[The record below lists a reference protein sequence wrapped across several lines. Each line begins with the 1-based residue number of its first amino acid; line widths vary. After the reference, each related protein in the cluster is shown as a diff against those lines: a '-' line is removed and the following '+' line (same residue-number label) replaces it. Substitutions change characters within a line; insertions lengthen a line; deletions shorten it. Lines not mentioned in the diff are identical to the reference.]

1 MAMVALRGGT
11 GLGAAEAGGGVAD
24 FRKGSGKMLTRL
36 LRRKET
42 GKHLHFELKMPYL
55 RLNAPSAAL
64 QEVADAPH
72 PQPAILSVVG
82 TSH

>member
-1 MAMVALRGGT
+1 VAMVALRGGT

-24 FRKGSGKMLTRL
+24 LRKESDKMLARL
-36 LRRKET
+36 LRSTET

-55 RLNAPSAAL
+55 RLNAPSAAS
-64 QEVADAPH
+64 QAVADAPH

-82 TSH
+82 TRH